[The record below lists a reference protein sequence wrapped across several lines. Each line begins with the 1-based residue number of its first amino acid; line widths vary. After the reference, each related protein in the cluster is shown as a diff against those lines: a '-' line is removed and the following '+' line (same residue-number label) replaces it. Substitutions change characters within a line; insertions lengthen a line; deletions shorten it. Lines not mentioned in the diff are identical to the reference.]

1 MSRRNAFSLV
11 EVMIALIFMS
21 FAFLPIYNLF
31 RFGSQGTVNN
41 VYEVTGTNYASDLI
55 NFVRDL
61 RFYQIEKA
69 GGKSDK
75 ITLKND
81 AEIKAFFE
89 KIGLTAPPETI
100 KPFERSLELSRFK
113 GVDSRG
119 PLGIVGWLS
128 DLIQKRRSVPNY
140 LIKVKVDFPR
150 TSGGAGNDDVTLFSL
165 VVE

>member
-1 MSRRNAFSLV
+1 MKHRAAFSLV
-11 EVMIALIFMS
+11 EVMIALIFLS

-61 RFYQIEKA
+61 RFYQIEQA

-81 AEIKAFFE
+81 SEIKAFFE
-89 KIGLTAPPETI
+89 KIDLAAPPAAVE
-100 KPFERSLELSRFK
+100 PFARSMEMSRFK
-113 GVDSRG
+113 GRATIQSSG
-119 PLGIVGWLS
+119 LLPWLS
-128 DLIQKRRSVPNY
+128 DLINKRRSTPNY
-140 LIKVKVDFPR
+140 LVSVKVTFPR
-150 TSGGAGNDDVTLFSL
+150 TTGGGSDDVTLFSL

>member
-1 MSRRNAFSLV
+1 MNRRQAFSLV
-11 EVMIALIFMS
+11 EVMIALIFLS

-41 VYEVTGTNYASDLI
+41 VNEVTGTNYASDLI

-61 RFYQIEKA
+61 RFYQIDNA
-69 GGKSDK
+69 GGKSEK

-81 AEIKAFFE
+81 DEIKAFFD
-89 KIGLTAPPETI
+89 KIGLTAPPATI
-100 KPFERSLELSRFK
+100 APFSRSLELSRFK
-113 GVDSRG
+113 GRDTRG

-128 DLIQKRRSVPNY
+128 DLILQRRSVPNY
-140 LIKVKVDFPR
+140 LINVKVTFPR
-150 TSGGAGNDDVTLFSL
+150 TSGGPGNDDVTLFSM